1 MVALQ
6 ILVLSVQ
13 VRILVSQQN
22 MDRIPEIRQEIEEY
36 IYNVI
41 VPESILKSLQLRLHR
56 MTSDGYTG
64 NRIITSIQE

>member
-1 MVALQ
+1 
-6 ILVLSVQ
+6 
-13 VRILVSQQN
+13 

-36 IYNVI
+36 IYNLI